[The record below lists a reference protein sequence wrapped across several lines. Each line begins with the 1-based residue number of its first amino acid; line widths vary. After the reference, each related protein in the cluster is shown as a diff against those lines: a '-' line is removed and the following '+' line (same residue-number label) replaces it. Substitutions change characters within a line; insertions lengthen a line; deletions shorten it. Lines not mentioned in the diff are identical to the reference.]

1 MKVLVL
7 ISSVLFLS
15 VSVNSQIL
23 IGAPEPEPDNK
34 KKNKEEKV
42 VSDSLAKASMDG
54 NTAIYFVAN
63 WSKSFRTLEPN
74 GDLFGDSLGTRAN
87 EDMLNTWSFG
97 LGLQNQLND
106 FLMWDGGIAFVR
118 NGESYLFTDK
128 DTSYSYETYY
138 NYIAMPLRINYTVG
152 NDIKFY
158 VGVGLMPQIFSGYR
172 QERKWTTSTDH
183 KESETFKT
191 KTGYNSFVISALFN
205 VGIMLDFQNN
215 WSLLVSPEAR
225 IQLNSSYTKQAGF
238 VHKSRAYGVT
248 FGLVRNL

>member
-7 ISSVLFLS
+7 ISSVLFLTSS
-15 VSVNSQIL
+15 VYAQIL
-23 IGAPEPEPDNK
+23 IGAPETEPDTK
-34 KKNKEEKV
+34 EKNKADKA
-42 VSDSLAKASMDG
+42 VSDSLDKASMDG
-54 NTAIYFVAN
+54 NTSVYFVAN

-74 GDLFGDSLGTRAN
+74 GDLFGDTLGTRAN

-138 NYIAMPLRINYTVG
+138 NYIAMPVRINYTIG
-152 NDIKFY
+152 NEIKFY
-158 VGVGLMPQIFSGYR
+158 VGAGLLPQLFSGYR
-172 QERKWTTSTDH
+172 QERKWTTSNDY

-225 IQLNSSYTKQAGF
+225 IQLNSSYTKQDDF
-238 VHKSRAYGVT
+238 IHKSRAYGVT
-248 FGLVRNL
+248 FGLVRKL